1 MEENRNAEDRMESR
15 EQRKKEIREAIS
27 AGEAAVRALKDA
39 REALNSAGNWGIW
52 DMIGGGFISSMV
64 KHSKLKDA
72 ENSLE
77 EARGKLSIFRRE
89 LEDVSSAPEFHLN
102 VGGFL
107 PFADIFL
114 DNLFVDWAV
123 QSKISDAKGQ
133 VDSAIHRIQSLTEQ
147 LKQMEAE

>member
-1 MEENRNAEDRMESR
+1 
-15 EQRKKEIREAIS
+15 
-27 AGEAAVRALKDA
+27 
-39 REALNSAGNWGIW
+39 
-52 DMIGGGFISSMV
+52 MIGGGFISSMV

-107 PFADIFL
+107 QFADIFL

>member
-1 MEENRNAEDRMESR
+1 MEENRNAENRMESR
-15 EQRKKEIREAIS
+15 EQRNKEIREAIS

-77 EARGKLSIFRRE
+77 EARGKLSVFRRE

-102 VGGFL
+102 VG
-107 PFADIFL
+107 
-114 DNLFVDWAV
+114 WAV